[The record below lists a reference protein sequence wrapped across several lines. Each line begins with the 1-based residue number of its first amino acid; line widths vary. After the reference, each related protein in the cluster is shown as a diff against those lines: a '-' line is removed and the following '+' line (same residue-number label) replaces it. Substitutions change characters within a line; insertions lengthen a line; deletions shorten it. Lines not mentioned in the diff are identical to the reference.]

1 MEELDQKENLD
12 DYQVENPEANLDEC
26 QEEGLKEEPV
36 MIRDRVGEMTDL
48 NACPVCASHTDCFA
62 NIEGHCTALRKTDE
76 VTECPFYK
84 NAEENIA
91 EAKRCYQRLKDK
103 GRSDLISM
111 YIKPLSAM
119 GMLDDE
125 IEAAAEYGE
134 EFENFR
140 ESNYQEQLEKMLEDN
155 GFDDDLLDDSDDVD
169 DEIDEIDDET
179 DIGEESDEAPDEGE
193 EDMDAWEPGWDDAR
207 YDGGA

>member
-1 MEELDQKENLD
+1 MEELNQKEN
-12 DYQVENPEANLDEC
+12 P
-26 QEEGLKEEPV
+26 G
-36 MIRDRVGEMTDL
+36 MIRDRVGELTDL
-48 NACPVCASHTDCFA
+48 SECPVCTEHPDCFA
-62 NIEGHCTALRKTDE
+62 NIEGHCTALKKVEDGAP
-76 VTECPFYK
+76 CPFYK
-84 NAEENIA
+84 NAESNMA
-91 EAKRCYQRLKDK
+91 EARRSYQRLKEN
-103 GRSDLISM
+103 GRSDLISR

-119 GMLDDE
+119 GLLDDE
-125 IEAAAEYGE
+125 IEAAAQYGE
-134 EFENFR
+134 EFDAFR

>member
-1 MEELDQKENLD
+1 MEEMETNENLNE
-12 DYQVENPEANLDEC
+12 V
-26 QEEGLKEEPV
+26 QEEVMEDIQEEDLKEEPV
-36 MIRDRVGEMTDL
+36 MIRDRVGETTDL
-48 NACPVCASHTDCFA
+48 NACPFCTSHTDCFA

-76 VTECPFYK
+76 TTECPFYR

-91 EAKRCYQRLKDK
+91 EAKRCYQWLKDK

-140 ESNYQEQLEKMLEDN
+140 ERNYQEQLAKMLEDD
-155 GFDDDLLDDSDDVD
+155 GFDDDLLDDSDDAD
-169 DEIDEIDDET
+169 DD
-179 DIGEESDEAPDEGE
+179 APDEGE
-193 EDMDAWEPGWDDAR
+193 EDMDAWETGQRDAWD
-207 YDGGA
+207 DGGA